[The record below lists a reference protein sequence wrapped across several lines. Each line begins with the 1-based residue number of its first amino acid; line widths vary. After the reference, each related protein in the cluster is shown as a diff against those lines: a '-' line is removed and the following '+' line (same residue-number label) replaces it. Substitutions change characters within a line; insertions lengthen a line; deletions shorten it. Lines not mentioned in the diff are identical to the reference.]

1 MKKSITKNVRYLS
14 ALILVIFII
23 GTLSS
28 LSILPSFAATLS
40 PFDDEAH
47 MLPNDERIEL
57 YLASDNVFASKEEKL
72 ATMSERVTV
81 GDYTLFVDATTGEVA
96 VRNKKTGQILMTN
109 PYDLA
114 KLDDT
119 SVVTKRELMNQLSV
133 TFCNVKDNQETTFG
147 SFTDCAVRQQIT
159 VKNIKNGLRV
169 EYTLGRESTKQL
181 VPGMIEYSRYKTL
194 IYEPAWKNCVTEI
207 DYEAKLAAGETK
219 SIEVLRDEQFGYYIG
234 SCYQTVIDEFNLVNH
249 QEIGVHAAD
258 MAPPSS
264 TIQGWKNKYKD
275 TEIFK
280 AQGITDYNLD
290 GAIDPLVVVV
300 LNENATELQ
309 KNTIETA
316 IKQYTTYSYED
327 LTYDTTLTGYVSKD
341 SNPALFRMA
350 LEYTLTADSADGKVA
365 GGLEVRL
372 PANSIRFNEDLYRLI
387 SVDVLPYFGAS
398 ANDFNGYTFVP
409 DGSGTIV
416 RNEEIV
422 NDGRGDFYIRG
433 QIYGPDFAYHNVTKY
448 YNGKNQIM
456 HLPVFGVIQNTVTVT
471 DNVENQIGYIW
482 YQETLTDKYTKND
495 RIMLDAVDKDGK
507 LITTLE
513 AYLAQFK
520 VNEATGDVI
529 RIGDAQWESPDYIG
543 TIPVGGEENP
553 LEFYNQYVEK
563 NEVPYIELVEH
574 YLMVAVVDEAGQPVT
589 YKGQQVYQ
597 YVDAQGNPLNIVVK
611 EVTDKDGNPEYVRDD
626 KGGLVLDSKGN
637 KIIKV
642 ECFDKDGNKLDEDP
656 RVAGLLKIKEQLWYN
671 GAPAYYDSDVP
682 MDPNATVTP
691 ETTGPADGEEEVPE
705 TTAPA
710 EGEETPEEGGEGEEG
725 EEEEKEE
732 IKMYNDISKVKET
745 YYWPAF
751 EEIEQEVSEGYF
763 AIITEGDA
771 LCNITSSHGGMNA
784 ATMKGGKHKYNSV
797 FISVFPRPQDTYRLA
812 DAISVSNDSTE
823 WIVVSDRKYTGSYR
837 IQYTMLS
844 DATYVEGGQVKE
856 NIYKANYV
864 EMANVYRD
872 YLQRTGVLDTEFRT
886 DFDDDIPLYLE
897 AFGMTTSM
905 DVVAT
910 IPVMAD
916 VSLTSFNDL
925 KAIYEELSAGIK
937 DADNNLIGKIDNINF
952 RLTGFAQGGLYSY
965 APSELK
971 FEDVVGGNKG
981 YTSIVNYA
989 KDVSATEGKNL
1000 GIFPDFDFANVER
1013 VGLFDEFSSIDDSA
1027 RTIDDRY
1034 ASKREYSATYQSF
1047 APVGS
1052 ITVSP
1057 SVYQRLYKVFAEE
1070 MDSLGGVSGLSVGSL
1085 GTDLNSDFDTDE
1097 PYNRED
1103 SKYFTTSVLAEM
1115 AEKYGNIMIDGGNAF
1130 ALAYADHIMNMPLTS
1145 TGFARASTAIPF
1157 MGMLLHG
1164 YMSYTGTATGMASDI
1179 NKEVLKMIESGAS
1192 PYFTIANGNESVLK
1206 EDMNFSKYYA
1216 ISYENSKETIV
1227 KKYTILNEAL
1237 GDVQAATIT
1246 DHRFLTGVRSL
1257 GANELTELSA
1267 ILAVAATEEGYTTA
1281 KNAAVKAYNNRKALA
1296 ERHGEEFTEVF
1307 EETYPWFV
1315 EDYSAEN
1322 AEEVTKAYLAQL
1334 EKEFTEAIDREIK
1347 GNKIVLVEYTRKN
1360 GTKKV
1365 FVLNYE
1371 AYEVTVTLD
1380 NGDTVTIAPNDF
1392 ATVSK

>member
-1 MKKSITKNVRYLS
+1 MKHNFSKNVRYLS
-14 ALILVIFII
+14 TLILVIFII

-28 LSILPSFAATLS
+28 LSLLPSFAGEPA
-40 PFDDEAH
+40 FMDDEAY
-47 MLPNDERIEL
+47 MMTDDKRIEL
-57 YLASDNVFASKEEKL
+57 YLASENVFTSKEEKL
-72 ATMSERVTV
+72 AAMDERVTV
-81 GDYTLFVDATTGEVA
+81 GDYTLFVDTTTGEVA
-96 VRNKKTGQILMTN
+96 VKNKKTGQILMTN
-109 PYDLA
+109 PYDVA
-114 KLDDT
+114 KLDDS

-147 SFTDCAVRQQIT
+147 SFTDAAVRQQIT

-181 VPGMIEYSRYKTL
+181 VPGMIEYSRYKSL
-194 IYEPAWKNCVTEI
+194 IYEPAWENCVTEL
-207 DYEAKLAAGETK
+207 DFEVEKLKPENKDRTIADVRNEK
-219 SIEVLRDEQFGYYIG
+219 FNYYIG

-249 QEIGVHAAD
+249 KEIGVHAED
-258 MAPPSS
+258 LAPPSS
-264 TIQGWKNKYKD
+264 TIQSWKNKYKD
-275 TEIFK
+275 TLIFES
-280 AQGITDYNLD
+280 AGITDYDKD
-290 GAIDPLVVVV
+290 GTIDKLVVVI
-300 LNENATELQ
+300 LNENTTELQ

-350 LEYTLTADSADGKVA
+350 LEYKLTADSKDGKVA

-433 QIYGPDFAYHNVTKY
+433 QIYGPDFAYHNITKY

-456 HLPVFGVIQNTVTVT
+456 HLPVFGVIQDTVTVT
-471 DNVENQIGYIW
+471 DNTENQIGYIW
-482 YQETLTDKYTKND
+482 YQETLDQKYTKND
-495 RIMLDAVDKDGK
+495 RIMLDAVNADGK
-507 LITTLE
+507 VISSLE
-513 AYLAQFK
+513 EYLAQFK

-529 RIGDAQWESPDYIG
+529 RVGDPLWESPDYIG
-543 TIPVGGEENP
+543 VIQIGSTENP
-553 LEFYNQYVEK
+553 LEFYNQFVEK
-563 NEVPYIELVEH
+563 NEVPYIELVNF
-574 YLMVAVVDEAGQPVT
+574 YLMKELVDENGETVTYRGQPV
-589 YKGQQVYQ
+589 YVYVNEAGEV
-597 YVDAQGNPLNIVVK
+597 VDAEN
-611 EVTDKDGNPEYVRDD
+611 R
-626 KGGLVLDSKGN
+626 
-637 KIIKV
+637 V
-642 ECFDKDGNKLDEDP
+642 E
-656 RVAGLLKIKEQLWYN
+656 GLLKIKEQLWYN
-671 GAPAYYDSDVP
+671 GEPAYYESDVP
-682 MDPNATVTP
+682 KDPNATVTP
-691 ETTGPADGEEEVPE
+691 ETTAPADDEETPE

-710 EGEETPEEGGEGEEG
+710 EGEETPEEG
-725 EEEEKEE
+725 EEEEEVKIE
-732 IKMYNDISKVKET
+732 MYNDISKVTET
-745 YYWPAF
+745 YDWPAF
-751 EEIEQEVSEGYF
+751 EETEQKVSEGYF

-784 ATMKGGKHKYNSV
+784 ETMKGGKHKYNSV
-797 FISVFPRPQDTYRLA
+797 YISVFPRPQDTYRLA
-812 DAISVSNDSTE
+812 DAISVSNDATE

-844 DATYVEGGQVKE
+844 DATYPEDGKIKG

-897 AFGMTTSM
+897 AFGMTTTM

-916 VSLTSFNDL
+916 VALTSFDDL
-925 KAIYEELSAGIK
+925 KTIYEELAAGIK
-937 DADNNLIGKIDNINF
+937 DEEGNLLGKVDNINF
-952 RLTGFAQGGLYSY
+952 RLTGFALGGLYSY

-981 YTSIVNYA
+981 YTSIVKYA
-989 KDVSATEGKNL
+989 KGVSETEGKKL

-1047 APVGS
+1047 SPVGS

-1057 SVYQRLYKVFAEE
+1057 SVYKRLFKVFAKEL
-1070 MDSLGGVSGLSVGSL
+1070 DSMGGVSGLSVGSL
-1085 GTDLNSDFDTDE
+1085 GTDLNSDFDTEE

-1103 SKYFTTSVLAEM
+1103 SKYFTTEILAQM
-1115 AEKYGNIMIDGGNAF
+1115 QEKYGNLMVNGGNAY
-1130 ALAYADHIMNMPLTS
+1130 ALPYVDHIMNMPLTS

-1157 MGMLLHG
+1157 MGMVLHG
-1164 YMSYTGTATGMASDI
+1164 YISYTGTATGMASDI
-1179 NKEVLKMIESGAS
+1179 NKEVLKIIENGAS
-1192 PYFTIANGNESVLK
+1192 PYFTIASGNESVLK

-1227 KKYTILNEAL
+1227 KKYAILNEAL
-1237 GDVQAATIT
+1237 ADVQAASIT
-1246 DHRFLTGVRSL
+1246 NHRFLTGVRSL
-1257 GANELTELSA
+1257 GTNELAELNA
-1267 ILAVAATEEGYTTA
+1267 ILAIGATEAGYTEA
-1281 KNAAVKAYNNRKALA
+1281 KAAAEKAYNNRKALF
-1296 ERHGEEFTEVF
+1296 ERHNPGEVFTEVF

-1315 EDYSAEN
+1315 EDYTADN

-1334 EKEFTEAIDREIK
+1334 EKEFTESIDREIA
-1347 GNKIVLVEYTRKN
+1347 GNKIVLVEYTRKD

-1380 NGDTVTIAPNDF
+1380 NGDTVTIAANDF
-1392 ATVSK
+1392 AVVSK

>member
-1 MKKSITKNVRYLS
+1 MKHTISKNVRYLS

-28 LSILPSFAATLS
+28 LSLLPSFAGEPA
-40 PFDDEAH
+40 FMDDEAY
-47 MLPNDERIEL
+47 MMTDDKRIEL
-57 YLASDNVFASKEEKL
+57 YLASDNVFTSKEEKL
-72 ATMSERVTV
+72 AAMDQRVTV
-81 GDYTLFVDATTGEVA
+81 GDYTLYVDTTTGEVA
-96 VRNKKTGQILMTN
+96 VKNQKTGQILMTN
-109 PYDLA
+109 PYDVA
-114 KLDDT
+114 KLDDS
-119 SVVTKRELMNQLSV
+119 SVVTKRELMNQLTV

-147 SFTDCAVRQQIT
+147 SFTDSAIRQQIT

-181 VPGMIEYSRYKTL
+181 VPGLIEYSRYKSL
-194 IYEPAWKNCVTEI
+194 IYEPAWENCVTEL
-207 DYEAKLAAGETK
+207 DYEAEKLKPTNEGK
-219 SIEVLRDEQFGYYIG
+219 SIVDLRDEKYNYYIG

-249 QEIGVHAAD
+249 KEIGVFAED
-258 MAPPSS
+258 LTPPAS
-264 TIQGWKNKYKD
+264 TINSWKNKYKD
-275 TEIFK
+275 TQIFE
-280 AQGITDYNLD
+280 AAGITDYNKD
-290 GAIDPLVVVV
+290 GEIDKLVVVV
-300 LNENATELQ
+300 LKETASELEV
-309 KNTIETA
+309 NRIETA

-350 LEYTLTADSADGKVA
+350 LEYTLTADSADGVA

-387 SVDVLPYFGAS
+387 AVDVLPYFGAS
-398 ANDFNGYTFVP
+398 ANDFTGYTFVP

-422 NDGRGDFYIRG
+422 SDGRGDFYIRG
-433 QIYGPDFAYHNVTKY
+433 QIYGPDFAYHNITKY

-456 HLPVFGVIQNTVTVT
+456 HLPVFGVVQNTVTVT
-471 DNVENQIGYIW
+471 DNRENQIGYIW
-482 YQETLTDKYTKND
+482 YKETLAQKYTKHD
-495 RIMLDAVDKDGK
+495 RIMLDAVDANGK
-507 LITTLE
+507 VITSLE
-513 AYLAQFK
+513 EYLAQFK

-529 RIGDAQWESPDYIG
+529 RVGDPLWESPDYIG
-543 TIPVGGEENP
+543 VIEMGSDENP
-553 LEFYNQYVEK
+553 LEFYNQFVEK
-563 NEVPYIELVEH
+563 NEVPYIELVNF
-574 YLMVAVVDEAGQPVT
+574 YLMKELVDENGKTVTYQGQPV
-589 YKGQQVYQ
+589 YVYVNQ
-597 YVDAQGNPLNIVVK
+597 AGEVV
-611 EVTDKDGNPEYVRDD
+611 EAENR
-626 KGGLVLDSKGN
+626 
-637 KIIKV
+637 V
-642 ECFDKDGNKLDEDP
+642 E
-656 RVAGLLKIKEQLWYN
+656 GLLKIKEQLWYN
-671 GAPAYYDSDVP
+671 GAPAYYESDVP
-682 MDPNATVTP
+682 VNPEANKTP
-691 ETTGPADGEEEVPE
+691 ETTVPEDGEDAPE
-705 TTAPA
+705 TTAAP
-710 EGEETPEEGGEGEEG
+710 EGEGTPEEG
-725 EEEEKEE
+725 EEEEVVE
-732 IKMYNDISKVKET
+732 IEMYNGIFKVTET
-745 YYWPAF
+745 YDWPAF
-751 EEIEQEVSEGYF
+751 EEIEQQVSEGYF

-771 LCNITSSHGGMNA
+771 LCNITSAHGGMDA
-784 ATMKGGKHKYNSV
+784 KTMKGGKHKYNSV
-797 FISVFPRPQDTYRLA
+797 YISVFPRPQDTYRLA

-844 DATYVEGGQVKE
+844 DATYVENGKVKE

-864 EMANVYRD
+864 EMANIYRD
-872 YLQRTGVLDTEFRT
+872 YLQRTGVLSTEFRT
-886 DFDDDIPLYLE
+886 DFDNDIPLYLE

-905 DVVAT
+905 QVVAT

-916 VSLTSFNDL
+916 VALTSFNDL
-925 KAIYEELSAGIK
+925 KTIYEELAAGVK
-937 DADNNLIGKIDNINF
+937 DEEGNLLGKIDNVNF
-952 RLTGFAQGGLYSY
+952 RLTGFALGGLYSY

-981 YTSIVNYA
+981 YTSIVKYA
-989 KDVSATEGKNL
+989 KEVSATEGKNL

-1034 ASKREYSATYQSF
+1034 ASKREYNATYQSF
-1047 APVGS
+1047 SPVGS

-1057 SVYQRLYKVFAEE
+1057 SVYQRLFKAFAKE
-1070 MDSLGGVSGLSVGSL
+1070 MKALGGVSGLSVGSL

-1103 SKYFTTSVLAEM
+1103 SKYFTTSILAEM
-1115 AEKYGNIMIDGGNAF
+1115 ADKYGNIMINGGNAY
-1130 ALAYADHIMNMPLTS
+1130 ALKYADHIMNMPLTS

-1157 MGMLLHG
+1157 MGMVLHG

-1179 NKEVLKMIESGAS
+1179 NKEVLKMIENGAS

-1227 KKYTILNEAL
+1227 KKYAILNEAL
-1237 GDVQAATIT
+1237 ADVQAANIT

-1257 GANELTELSA
+1257 GANELAELHT
-1267 ILAVAATEEGYTTA
+1267 ILAIGATEAGYTEA
-1281 KNAAVKAYNNRKALA
+1281 RDAAIKAYNNRKALA
-1296 ERHGEEFTEVF
+1296 LRHGEEFTEVF
-1307 EETYPWFV
+1307 EETYPWFTQ
-1315 EDYSAEN
+1315 EYSEAN

-1334 EKEFTEAIDREIK
+1334 EKEFIESIDREIA
-1347 GNKIVLVEYTRKN
+1347 GNKIVLVEYTRKD

-1380 NGDTVTIAPNDF
+1380 NGNTVTIAPNDF
-1392 ATVSK
+1392 AVVSK

>member
-1 MKKSITKNVRYLS
+1 MKHTHTKDVRYLS

-28 LSILPSFAATLS
+28 LSLLPSFAGEP
-40 PFDDEAH
+40 PFMDDDAY
-47 MLPNDERIEL
+47 MMTDDKRIEL

-72 ATMSERVTV
+72 AAMDERVTV
-81 GDYTLFVDATTGEVA
+81 GDYTLFVDTTTGEVA
-96 VRNKKTGQILMTN
+96 VKNKKTGQILMTN
-109 PYDLA
+109 PYDVA
-114 KLDDT
+114 KLDDS
-119 SVVTKRELMNQLSV
+119 SVVTKRELMNQLQV

-147 SFTDCAVRQQIT
+147 SFTDSAVRQQIT

-181 VPGMIEYSRYKTL
+181 VPGLIEYERYKTL
-194 IYEPAWKNCVTEI
+194 IYQPAFENCVTQL
-207 DYEAKLAAGETK
+207 DYEAEVAAGETRP
-219 SIEVLRDEQFGYYIG
+219 IEELRKEQYNYYIG
-234 SCYQTVIDEFNLVNH
+234 SCYQTVIDELNLVNH
-249 QEIGVHAAD
+249 KEIGVFAED
-258 MAPPSS
+258 LTPPTS
-264 TIQGWKNKYKD
+264 TINSWKNKYKD
-275 TEIFK
+275 TLIFES
-280 AQGITDYNLD
+280 AGITDYNKD
-290 GAIDPLVVVV
+290 GAIDKLVVVV
-300 LNENATELQ
+300 LKETATELEV
-309 KNTIETA
+309 NRIETA

-398 ANDFNGYTFVP
+398 ANDFEGYTFVP

-422 NDGRGDFYIRG
+422 KDGRGDFYIRG
-433 QIYGPDFAYHNVTKY
+433 QIYGPDFAYHNITKY

-456 HLPVFGVIQNTVTVT
+456 HLPVFGVVQNTITVT
-471 DNVENQIGYIW
+471 DNTANQIGYIW
-482 YQETLTDKYTKND
+482 KQETLDQKYSKYD
-495 RIMLDAVDKDGK
+495 RIMLDAVDADGK

-513 AYLAQFK
+513 DYLAQFK

-529 RIGDAQWESPDYIG
+529 RVGDALWESPDYVGVIQIG
-543 TIPVGGEENP
+543 SLENP
-553 LEFYNQYVEK
+553 LEFYNQFVEK
-563 NEVPYIELVEH
+563 NEVPYIELINF
-574 YLMVAVVDEAGQPVT
+574 YLMKEVVDADGKVVTYQGQPV
-589 YKGQQVYQ
+589 YVYVNEAGEV
-597 YVDAQGNPLNIVVK
+597 VDAEN
-611 EVTDKDGNPEYVRDD
+611 R
-626 KGGLVLDSKGN
+626 
-637 KIIKV
+637 V
-642 ECFDKDGNKLDEDP
+642 E
-656 RVAGLLKIKEQLWYN
+656 GLLKIKEQLWYN
-671 GAPAYYDSDVP
+671 GAPAYYESDVP

-691 ETTGPADGEEEVPE
+691 ETT
-705 TTAPA
+705 APA
-710 EGEETPEEGGEGEEG
+710 EGEETPESTAAPEGEETPEEG
-725 EEEEKEE
+725 EEEEEKEE
-732 IKMYNDISKVKET
+732 IKMYNDISKVTET
-745 YYWPAF
+745 YDWPAF

-771 LCNITSSHGGMNA
+771 LCNITSAHGGMDA

-797 FISVFPRPQDTYRLA
+797 YISVFPRPQDTYRLA

-844 DATYVEGGQVKE
+844 DATYVENGKIKE

-905 DVVAT
+905 EVVAT

-916 VSLTSFNDL
+916 VALTSFNDL
-925 KAIYEELSAGIK
+925 KAIYEELSAGVK
-937 DADNNLIGKIDNINF
+937 DEDNNLLGKIDNINF
-952 RLTGFAQGGLYSY
+952 RLTGFALGGLYSY

-981 YTSIVNYA
+981 YTSIVKYA
-989 KDVSATEGKNL
+989 KEVSATEGKNL

-1047 APVGS
+1047 SPVGS

-1057 SVYQRLYKVFAEE
+1057 SVYKRLFNVFAKE
-1070 MDSLGGVSGLSVGSL
+1070 MKSLGGVSGLSVGSL

-1103 SKYFTTSVLAEM
+1103 SKYFTTEILAEM
-1115 AEKYGNIMIDGGNAF
+1115 AEKYGNVMINGGNAY
-1130 ALAYADHIMNMPLTS
+1130 ALPYVDHIMNMPLTS

-1157 MGMLLHG
+1157 MGMVLHG

-1179 NKEVLKMIESGAS
+1179 NKEVLKMIENGAS

-1206 EDMNFSKYYA
+1206 EDPNFSKYYA

-1237 GDVQAATIT
+1237 GDVQAASIT

-1257 GANELTELSA
+1257 GANELAELDA
-1267 ILAVAATEEGYTTA
+1267 ILAIAATEAGYTEA
-1281 KNAAVKAYNNRKALA
+1281 KNAALKAYNNRKALF
-1296 ERHGEEFTEVF
+1296 ERHNPGEVFTEVF

-1315 EDYSAEN
+1315 EDYTAEN

-1334 EKEFTEAIDREIK
+1334 EKEFTEAIDREIA

-1380 NGDTVTIAPNDF
+1380 NGDAVTIAPNDF
-1392 ATVSK
+1392 AVISK

>member
-1 MKKSITKNVRYLS
+1 MKNSLTKNVRYLS

-28 LSILPSFAATLS
+28 LSLLPSFAAQPS

-57 YLASDNVFASKEEKL
+57 YLAKDNVFASKEEKL

-81 GDYTLFVDATTGEVA
+81 GDYTLYVDATTGEVA

-114 KLDDT
+114 LLDDS
-119 SVVTKRELMNQLSV
+119 SVVTKKELMNQLSV

-147 SFTDCAVRQQIT
+147 SFSDCAVRQQIT

-194 IYEPAWKNCVTEI
+194 IYEPAWKNCVTEL
-207 DYEAKLAAGETK
+207 DYEAKVAAGETRTL
-219 SIEVLRDEQFGYYIG
+219 EQLRNDQYGYYIG

-258 MAPPSS
+258 MAPPTS
-264 TIQGWKNKYKD
+264 TINGWKNKYKD

-290 GAIDPLVVVV
+290 GTIDQLVVVV
-300 LNENATELQ
+300 LNENASELQ

-316 IKQYTTYSYED
+316 IKQFTTYSYED

-422 NDGRGDFYIRG
+422 SDGRGDFYIRG

-471 DNVENQIGYIW
+471 DNVDNQIGYIW
-482 YQETLTDKYTKND
+482 YEETLATKYTKND
-495 RIMLDAVDKDGK
+495 RIMLDAVDANGN

-513 AYLAQFK
+513 DYLALFK

-529 RIGDAQWESPDYIG
+529 RYGDASWESPDYIG
-543 TIPVGGEENP
+543 TIPVGSEENP
-553 LEFYNQYVEK
+553 LEFYNKYVEEGK
-563 NEVPYIELVEH
+563 VPYIELVNH
-574 YLMVAVVDEAGQPVT
+574 YLMVPVVDDAGKPVT
-589 YKGQQVYQ
+589 YKDQQVYQ
-597 YVDAQGNPLNIVVK
+597 YVDVHGNPLNIVVK
-611 EVTDKDGNPEYVRDD
+611 EAVDADGNPEYVRDEN
-626 KGGLVLDSKGN
+626 GGLLLDSKGN

-642 ECFDKDGNKLDEDP
+642 DCYDMNGNKLAEDP
-656 RVAGLLKIKEQLWYN
+656 RVEGLLKIKEQLWYN
-671 GAPAYYDSDVP
+671 GAPAYYESDVP

-691 ETTGPADGEEEVPE
+691 ETTAPADGEEVPE

-710 EGEETPEEGGEGEEG
+710 EGEETPEGGEEGEEG
-725 EEEEKEE
+725 EEEKEE
-732 IKMYNDISKVKET
+732 IKMYNDIFKVKET

-771 LCNITSSHGGMNA
+771 LCNITSSHGGMDA

-844 DATYVEGGQVKE
+844 DATYVESGKVKE

-872 YLQRTGVLDTEFRT
+872 YLQRTGVLDTEYRT

-916 VSLTSFNDL
+916 VALTSFEDL
-925 KAIYEELSAGIK
+925 KTIYAELSAGLK
-937 DADNNLIGKIDNINF
+937 DEEGNLIGTVDNINF
-952 RLTGFAQGGLYSY
+952 RLTGFSQGGLYSY

-981 YTSIVNYA
+981 YTSIVKYA
-989 KDVSATEGKNL
+989 NELSATEGQNL

-1013 VGLFDEFSSIDDSA
+1013 VGLFDDFSSIDDSA

-1057 SVYQRLYKVFAEE
+1057 SVYQRLFKAFAKE

-1103 SKYFTTSVLAEM
+1103 SKYFTTSVLAQM
-1115 AEKYGNIMIDGGNAF
+1115 AEKYGNIMIDGGNAY
-1130 ALAYADHIMNMPLTS
+1130 ALAYVDHIMNMPLTS

-1157 MGMLLHG
+1157 MGMVLHG
-1164 YMSYTGTATGMASDI
+1164 YISYAGTATGMASDI
-1179 NKEVLKMIESGAS
+1179 NKEVLKMIENGAS

-1227 KKYTILNEAL
+1227 EKYTILNEAL
-1237 GDVQAATIT
+1237 GDIQAASIT
-1246 DHRFLTGVRSL
+1246 DHRFLTGIRSL
-1257 GANELTELSA
+1257 GANEIAELEA
-1267 ILAVAATEEGYTTA
+1267 ILAVAATEAGYTEA
-1281 KNAAVKAYNNRKALA
+1281 RNAAIKSFNNRKALA
-1296 ERHGEEFTEVF
+1296 ERHGEEFNEVF

-1315 EDYSAEN
+1315 EEYTAEN

-1334 EKEFTEAIDREIK
+1334 EKEFTDAIDREIA
-1347 GNKIVLVEYTRKN
+1347 GNKIVLVEYTRKD

-1380 NGDTVTIAPNDF
+1380 NGDSVTIAPNDF